1 MSAPTYIKNLLRPNG
16 QKPTGRKVWSID
28 LETVWL
34 PFFTATNTEGI
45 TVIPNESLGAPLRL
59 AYELDGSVRFNS
71 KTGKPV
77 IRVVKDVSDQVRLV
91 RENFVAGLQQYV
103 TSVQSK
109 ESEAYKEQARLN
121 IEAGTPIRERDREAL
136 DTAIAEMVERAMA
149 EREAEPVQAEPV
161 QTEAEK
167 EAVTA

>member
-1 MSAPTYIKNLLRPNG
+1 MSAPAYIKNLLRPNG
-16 QKPTGRKVWSID
+16 QKPSGRKVWSID
-28 LETVWL
+28 LESVWL

-45 TVIPNESLGAPLRL
+45 TLIPSESLGAPLRL
-59 AYELDGSVRFNS
+59 AYELDGSVKFNS

-77 IRVVKDVSDQVRLV
+77 IKVVKDVSDQIRLV

-109 ESEAYKEQARLN
+109 ESEAYKEQVRLN

-136 DTAIAEMVERAMA
+136 DNAIAEMVERAMA
-149 EREAEPVQAEPV
+149 EREAEPA
-161 QTEAEK
+161 QTEAVK

>member
-1 MSAPTYIKNLLRPNG
+1 MSAPAYIKNLLRPNG
-16 QKPTGRKVWSID
+16 QKPSGRKVWSID
-28 LETVWL
+28 LESVWL

-45 TVIPNESLGAPLRL
+45 TLIPSEALGAPLRL
-59 AYELDGSVRFNS
+59 AYELDGSVKFNS

-77 IRVVKDVSDQVRLV
+77 IKVVKDVSDQIRLV

-109 ESEAYKEQARLN
+109 ESEAYKEQVRLN

-149 EREAEPVQAEPV
+149 EREAEPA
-161 QTEAEK
+161 QTEAVK

>member
-16 QKPTGRKVWSID
+16 QKPSGRKVWSID
-28 LETVWL
+28 LESVWL

-45 TVIPNESLGAPLRL
+45 TLIPSEALGAPLRL
-59 AYELDGSVRFNS
+59 AYELDGSVKFNS

-77 IRVVKDVSDQVRLV
+77 IKVVKDVSDQVRLV

-109 ESEAYKEQARLN
+109 EGEAYKEQVRLN

-149 EREAEPVQAEPV
+149 EREAEPA
-161 QTEAEK
+161 QTEAVK
-167 EAVTA
+167 EAVTV

>member
-45 TVIPNESLGAPLRL
+45 TLIPNESLGAPLRL
-59 AYELDGSVRFNS
+59 AYESDGSVKFNS

-77 IRVVKDVSDQVRLV
+77 IKVVKDVSDQVRLV

-109 ESEAYKEQARLN
+109 ESEAYKNQVKLN

-149 EREAEPVQAEPV
+149 EREAEPVQ
-161 QTEAEK
+161 TEAEK

>member
-1 MSAPTYIKNLLRPNG
+1 MSAPSYIKNLLRPNG

-59 AYELDGSVRFNS
+59 AYESDGSVKFNS

-109 ESEAYKEQARLN
+109 EGEAYKNQVRLN

-149 EREAEPVQAEPV
+149 EREAEPVQ
-161 QTEAEK
+161 TEAEK

>member
-1 MSAPTYIKNLLRPNG
+1 MSAPAYIKNLLRPNG

-45 TVIPNESLGAPLRL
+45 TVIPSEALGAPLRL
-59 AYELDGSVRFNS
+59 AYELDGSVKFNS

-77 IRVVKDVSDQVRLV
+77 IKVVKDVSDQIRLV

-109 ESEAYKEQARLN
+109 ESEAYKEQVRLN

-136 DTAIAEMVERAMA
+136 DNAIAEMVERAMA
-149 EREAEPVQAEPV
+149 QREAEPA

>member
-1 MSAPTYIKNLLRPNG
+1 MSAPAYIKNLLRPNG
-16 QKPTGRKVWSID
+16 QKPSGRKVWSID

-45 TVIPNESLGAPLRL
+45 TLIPSEALGAPLRL
-59 AYELDGSVRFNS
+59 AYESDGSVKFNS

-77 IRVVKDVSDQVRLV
+77 IKVVKDVSDQIRLV

-109 ESEAYKEQARLN
+109 QGEEYKEQVRLN

-136 DTAIAEMVERAMA
+136 DNAIAEMVDRAMA
-149 EREAEPVQAEPV
+149 EREAEPQAEAV
-161 QTEAEK
+161 K

>member
-1 MSAPTYIKNLLRPNG
+1 MSAPAYIKNLLRPNG
-16 QKPTGRKVWSID
+16 QKPSGRKVWSID
-28 LETVWL
+28 LESVWL

-45 TVIPNESLGAPLRL
+45 TLIPSESLGAPLRL
-59 AYELDGSVRFNS
+59 AYELDGSVKFNS

-77 IRVVKDVSDQVRLV
+77 IKVVKDVSDQIRLV

-109 ESEAYKEQARLN
+109 QGEEYKEQVRLN

-149 EREAEPVQAEPV
+149 EREAEPVQ
-161 QTEAEK
+161 TEAEK

>member
-1 MSAPTYIKNLLRPNG
+1 MSAPAYIKNLLRPNG

-28 LETVWL
+28 LESVWL

-45 TVIPNESLGAPLRL
+45 TLIASESLGAPLRL
-59 AYELDGSVRFNS
+59 AYELDGSVKFNS

-77 IRVVKDVSDQVRLV
+77 IKVVKDVSDQIRLV

-109 ESEAYKEQARLN
+109 ESEAYKEQVRLN

-149 EREAEPVQAEPV
+149 EREAEPA
-161 QTEAEK
+161 QTEAVK

>member
-59 AYELDGSVRFNS
+59 AYEQDGSVRFNS

-109 ESEAYKEQARLN
+109 EGEAYKEQARLN

-149 EREAEPVQAEPV
+149 EREAEPVQ
-161 QTEAEK
+161 TEAEK

>member
-1 MSAPTYIKNLLRPNG
+1 MSAPAYIKNLLRPNG
-16 QKPTGRKVWSID
+16 QKPSGRKVWSID
-28 LETVWL
+28 LESVWL

-45 TVIPNESLGAPLRL
+45 TLIPSESLGAPLRL
-59 AYELDGSVRFNS
+59 AYELDGSVKFNS

-77 IRVVKDVSDQVRLV
+77 IKVVKDVSDQIRLV

-109 ESEAYKEQARLN
+109 ESEAYKEQVRLN

-149 EREAEPVQAEPV
+149 EREAEPA
-161 QTEAEK
+161 QTEAVK

>member
-1 MSAPTYIKNLLRPNG
+1 MSAPGYIKNLLRPNG

-28 LETVWL
+28 LESVWL

-45 TVIPNESLGAPLRL
+45 TLIPNESLGAPLRL
-59 AYELDGSVRFNS
+59 AYESDGSVKFNS

-109 ESEAYKEQARLN
+109 ESEAYKNQVKLN

-149 EREAEPVQAEPV
+149 EREAEPVQ
-161 QTEAEK
+161 TEAEK

>member
-1 MSAPTYIKNLLRPNG
+1 MSAPAYIKNLLRPNG

-45 TVIPNESLGAPLRL
+45 TLIPSEALGAPLRL
-59 AYELDGSVRFNS
+59 AYESDGSVKFNS

-77 IRVVKDVSDQVRLV
+77 IKVVKDVSDQIRLV

-109 ESEAYKEQARLN
+109 QGEEYKEQVRLN

-136 DTAIAEMVERAMA
+136 DNAIAEMVDRAMA
-149 EREAEPVQAEPV
+149 EREAEPQAEAV
-161 QTEAEK
+161 K

>member
-1 MSAPTYIKNLLRPNG
+1 MSAPAYIKNLLRPNG
-16 QKPTGRKVWSID
+16 QKPSGRKVWSID
-28 LETVWL
+28 LESVWL

-45 TVIPNESLGAPLRL
+45 TVIPSEALGAPLRL
-59 AYELDGSVRFNS
+59 AYESDGSVKFNS

-77 IRVVKDVSDQVRLV
+77 IKVVKDVSDQIRLV

-109 ESEAYKEQARLN
+109 ESETYKEQVRLN

-136 DTAIAEMVERAMA
+136 DNAIAEMVDRAMA
-149 EREAEPVQAEPV
+149 QREAEPQAEAV
-161 QTEAEK
+161 K
-167 EAVTA
+167 EAVTV

>member
-1 MSAPTYIKNLLRPNG
+1 MSAPAYIKNLLRPNG
-16 QKPTGRKVWSID
+16 QKPSGRKVWSID

-45 TVIPNESLGAPLRL
+45 TVIPSEALGAPLRL
-59 AYELDGSVRFNS
+59 AYELDGSVKFNS

-77 IRVVKDVSDQVRLV
+77 IKVVKDVSDQIRLV

-109 ESEAYKEQARLN
+109 QGEEYKEQVRLN

-149 EREAEPVQAEPV
+149 EREAEPVQ
-161 QTEAEK
+161 TEAEK

>member
-1 MSAPTYIKNLLRPNG
+1 MSAPAYIKNLLRPNG
-16 QKPTGRKVWSID
+16 QKPSGRKVWSID
-28 LETVWL
+28 LESVWL

-45 TVIPNESLGAPLRL
+45 TLIPSESLGAPLRL
-59 AYELDGSVRFNS
+59 AYELDGSVKFNS

-77 IRVVKDVSDQVRLV
+77 IKVVKDVSDQVRLV

-109 ESEAYKEQARLN
+109 ESEAYKEQVRLN

-149 EREAEPVQAEPV
+149 EREAEPA
-161 QTEAEK
+161 QTEAVK

>member
-1 MSAPTYIKNLLRPNG
+1 MSAPAYIKNLLRPNG
-16 QKPTGRKVWSID
+16 QKPSGRKVWSID
-28 LETVWL
+28 LESVWL

-45 TVIPNESLGAPLRL
+45 TLIPSESLGAPLRL
-59 AYELDGSVRFNS
+59 AYELDGSVKFNS

-77 IRVVKDVSDQVRLV
+77 IKVVKDVSDQIRLV

-109 ESEAYKEQARLN
+109 EGEAYKEQVRLN

-136 DTAIAEMVERAMA
+136 DNAIAEMVERAMA
-149 EREAEPVQAEPV
+149 EREAEPA
-161 QTEAEK
+161 QTEAVK

>member
-1 MSAPTYIKNLLRPNG
+1 MSAPAYIKNLLRPNG

-28 LETVWL
+28 LESVWL

-45 TVIPNESLGAPLRL
+45 TVIPSEALGAPLRL
-59 AYELDGSVRFNS
+59 AYESDGSVKFNS

-77 IRVVKDVSDQVRLV
+77 IKVVKDVSDQIRLV

-109 ESEAYKEQARLN
+109 ESETYKEQVRLN

-136 DTAIAEMVERAMA
+136 DNAIAEMVDRAMA
-149 EREAEPVQAEPV
+149 QREAEPQAEAV
-161 QTEAEK
+161 K
-167 EAVTA
+167 EAVTV

>member
-1 MSAPTYIKNLLRPNG
+1 MSAPAYIKNLLRPNG

-45 TVIPNESLGAPLRL
+45 TVIPSEALGAPLRL
-59 AYELDGSVRFNS
+59 AYELDGSVKFNS

-77 IRVVKDVSDQVRLV
+77 IKVVKDVSDQIRLV

-109 ESEAYKEQARLN
+109 QGEEYKEQVRLN

-149 EREAEPVQAEPV
+149 EREAEPVQ
-161 QTEAEK
+161 TEAEK